1 MSCMMDTKQDEAS
14 SLIEKAKV
22 FATQAH
28 ASIDQKR
35 KYTGE
40 PYIVHPESVAGIVA
54 EVTDDAAMIAAAW
67 LHDVVEDTPVTIETI
82 QAEFGEDVAGLVA
95 DLTDVSQ
102 PEDGNRKVR
111 KAIDREHTANASAR
125 AKTVKLADL
134 IDNTSSI
141 TAHDEHFAKVYMS
154 EKRLLLNVLR
164 DGDKTLHKRAQKLLK
179 AYYKG
184 RQQSA

>member
-1 MSCMMDTKQDEAS
+1 LQW
-14 SLIEKAKV
+14 LV
-22 FATQAH
+22 
-28 ASIDQKR
+28 KR
-35 KYTGE
+35 H
-40 PYIVHPESVAGIVA
+40 V
-54 EVTDDAAMIAAAW
+54 
-67 LHDVVEDTPVTIETI
+67 
-82 QAEFGEDVAGLVA
+82 
-95 DLTDVSQ
+95 
-102 PEDGNRKVR
+102 
-111 KAIDREHTANASAR
+111 REHTANASAR

-141 TAHDEHFAKVYMS
+141 TARDEHFAKVYMS